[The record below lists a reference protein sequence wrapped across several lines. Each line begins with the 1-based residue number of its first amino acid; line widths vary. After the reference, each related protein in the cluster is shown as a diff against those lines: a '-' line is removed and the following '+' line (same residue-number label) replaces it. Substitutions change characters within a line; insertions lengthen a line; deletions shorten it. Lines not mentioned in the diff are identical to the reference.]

1 MKGFRR
7 NKDGVLTARFENDEI
22 AVLASLVEQLVDVLT
37 ESEGD
42 APVVHDSRD
51 PFAAWEADFAHVS
64 SDDDGGEV
72 DPVMERL
79 FPDAYRDDA
88 PASAEFR
95 RFTRADQLNLKV
107 TSAGQVIS
115 DLQSPA
121 RGSVPI
127 PDAHITAWLTTLTNL
142 RLAMAV
148 RLGIERAEDADLLSN
163 LPFDDPRGWLHSVY
177 EWLGWVQEAIL
188 EAL

>member
-7 NKDGVLTARFENDEI
+7 KDGVLIGRFENDEAEI
-22 AVLASLVEQLVDVLT
+22 LASLVAQLVDVLT

-42 APVVHDSRD
+42 GPVAHDAGD
-51 PFAAWEADFAHVS
+51 PFAAWEADFAHAAN
-64 SDDDGGEV
+64 DDDGGEV

-88 PASAEFR
+88 TASAEFR
-95 RFTRADQLNLKV
+95 RFTRADQLNQKV
-107 TSAGQVIS
+107 TRAEEVIA
-115 DLQSPA
+115 DLGRLA
-121 RGSVPI
+121 RGSVQI
-127 PDAHITAWLTTLTNL
+127 PDAHVDAWLTTLTNL

-148 RLGIERAEDADLLSN
+148 RLGIERAEDADVLSN

-177 EWLGWVQEAIL
+177 EWLGWVQESIL